1 MPPEIAMKHVVMDVQ
16 RSRQNINLGTTGE
29 GFHSAFWG
37 GGDKV
42 FTAGNIVNQSEVVT
56 RNKHKDA

>member
-1 MPPEIAMKHVVMDVQ
+1 MKHVVMDVQ

-42 FTAGNIVNQSEVVT
+42 FTTGNAGNIVNQSEVVA